1 MITYY
6 RWIYQGRQMA
16 CYPDVEARRCF
27 VFVRSWLEIGAGVSL
42 VKLEHNIGY
51 FFLIVGKLLLCQC
64 QYVVLG
70 ANRGEVEI
78 KRPTLLL
85 HISLL

>member
-1 MITYY
+1 MLGSGCVIMITYY

-42 VKLEHNIGY
+42 VKLEHNVGS
-51 FFLIVGKLLLCQC
+51 FFLNCGQIV
-64 QYVVLG
+64 VMPVPI
-70 ANRGEVEI
+70 AS
-78 KRPTLLL
+78 TLF
-85 HISLL
+85 